1 MKERKYNIKFLN
13 DCLLIKDV
21 LIVSDLHIGYDEQI
35 YGDSIFPKII
45 INNILEKLDNI
56 LYDLDNLN
64 IKIKKF
70 ILLGDIKD
78 NFGNINKTE
87 WREILLLIDYIK
99 NKMNNPK
106 IIVIKGNHDK
116 ILSPIL
122 KKRNILMRNYYKFKL
137 NKKIYYF
144 FHGDKIFKNC
154 LNSDYLIFGHIHPA
168 ITLKNKYKHE
178 KFKCFLVGNINKKKF
193 IVLPSFSDIRYGY
206 NLNNLK
212 NLNYNFSFINIK
224 MLNESNVII
233 YNDDEKKEYNFGK
246 LKYFI

>member
-137 NKKIYYF
+137 NK
-144 FHGDKIFKNC
+144 
-154 LNSDYLIFGHIHPA
+154 
-168 ITLKNKYKHE
+168 
-178 KFKCFLVGNINKKKF
+178 
-193 IVLPSFSDIRYGY
+193 
-206 NLNNLK
+206 
-212 NLNYNFSFINIK
+212 
-224 MLNESNVII
+224 
-233 YNDDEKKEYNFGK
+233 
-246 LKYFI
+246 